1 MMDEMLRRRYYRF
14 SGDETWNPP
23 VNLYETPDA
32 FIVCIEVAGMSPE
45 TIDVRA
51 HRDAVIISGHRPNPQ
66 PSETPEQVSIHL
78 MEIDSGR
85 FYREVEIPTNVQA
98 DLIKAKYRDG
108 YLWITLPKTPHPS
121 D

>member
-1 MMDEMLRRRYYRF
+1 
-14 SGDETWNPP
+14 
-23 VNLYETPDA
+23 
-32 FIVCIEVAGMSPE
+32 MSPE